1 MFRPIKQKRVY
12 EEILC
17 QIKDLLA
24 KGALKPGDRLFSER
38 ELAEM
43 LQVSRA
49 SIREAFSALDM
60 LGILE
65 SKPGEGTFIRQ
76 SPLDSPF
83 NPLALVYLLYGDS
96 NLQMMEVRMI
106 LEAESAAIAAKRAS
120 LKDLEKISACLK
132 QMETDLANN
141 DLGELSD
148 AQFHLAVAEAT
159 GNNVL
164 LHMMDTISGMIVET
178 LRHSRLQLFQTF
190 GNKEKLLAQHKK
202 IFQAIFNKNPEQAHA
217 AMKEHLRFVIE
228 KTMAYETER
237 TEYLAELNR
246 KAE

>member
-1 MFRPIKQKRVY
+1 MFRPIRQKRVY

-24 KGALKPGDRLFSER
+24 QGALKPGDRLFSER
-38 ELAEM
+38 ELADK

-65 SKPGEGTFIRQ
+65 SKPGEGTFIRLAPQ
-76 SPLDSPF
+76 ESAF

-106 LEAESAAIAAKRAS
+106 LEAESAAMAANRAG
-120 LKDLEKISACLK
+120 LEDLAKISVCLE
-132 QMETDLANN
+132 QMESDVANN
-141 DLGELSD
+141 SLGEVPD

-159 GNNVL
+159 GNKVL
-164 LHMMDTISGMIVET
+164 LRMMDTISGLIVET

-190 GNKEKLLAQHKK
+190 GNKEKLLAQHRK
-202 IFQAIFNKNPEQAHA
+202 IFQAISCKNPEQARA

-228 KTMAYETER
+228 KTMAYEAER
-237 TEYLAELNR
+237 AEFSADLNR

>member
-1 MFRPIKQKRVY
+1 MFRPIRQKRVY

-38 ELAEM
+38 ELADM

-76 SPLDSPF
+76 SPHESAF
-83 NPLALVYLLYGDS
+83 NPLALVCLLYGDS

-106 LEAESAAIAAKRAS
+106 LEAESAAMAAKRAS
-120 LKDLEKISACLK
+120 QKDLEKISACLE
-132 QMETDLANN
+132 QMESDIAGNS
-141 DLGELSD
+141 LGELPD

-159 GNNVL
+159 GNKVL
-164 LHMMDTISGMIVET
+164 QHMMDTISGLIVET
-178 LRHSRLQLFQTF
+178 LRHSRQQLFQTL

-202 IFQAIFNKNPEQAHA
+202 IFQAISSKNPEQARA

-228 KTMAYETER
+228 KTMAYEAER
-237 TEYLAELNR
+237 TAYTAELNR